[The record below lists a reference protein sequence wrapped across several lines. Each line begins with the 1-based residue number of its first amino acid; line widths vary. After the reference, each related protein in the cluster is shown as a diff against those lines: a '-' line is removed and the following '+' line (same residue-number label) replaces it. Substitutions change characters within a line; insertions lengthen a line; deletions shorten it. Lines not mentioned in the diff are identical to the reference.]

1 MKQSLKKNRFQYVL
15 MAMGG
20 MLTVFL
26 LSAFVALAGPGKPTF
41 LLIGAMAAAFL
52 LLLDNSRLIFLL
64 GVMVFVV
71 IGQLLYFAKINQA
84 LWLPYGL
91 SALLFLRIPSAYLQ
105 SPFAKSRVPIP
116 LLLPLLFF
124 FFILLL
130 SIALN
135 TPPLLQV
142 MVGGK
147 NLIMLWS
154 VFLLIALFAI
164 PFSAMERLISM
175 LFGVVFLQIPFVL
188 YQYFIVAP
196 KRSNLGGRH
205 GVAWDAIVGSLGG
218 DPNAGGLSGSMAFLL
233 VAGMILA
240 ISLYRHRQIGKKML
254 AAIWLA
260 GLLCIGLAEVKV
272 VVVLLPI
279 GIGILFWKDLL
290 ARPLKAVL
298 GVVGGV
304 VLALCILVAYNEIH
318 SNKSNKAHDLTQLLD
333 QNFGYVLDPAL
344 INFETGEMGRS
355 AAIMF
360 WWSEGFEPDPLRGLL
375 GYGPGASRSSSSLAV
390 GEIARKYKFGI
401 DRSSATQLL
410 WEVGL
415 VGFFAY
421 LLIFGGA
428 VWMALR
434 SADVF
439 QSPRTKAMLEAS
451 GASLCMALLMLPY
464 GRDMLE
470 APALTFTMMC
480 LLGYV
485 AQAYG
490 LRALASV
497 SRKGVP
503 RSASAGIL
511 TEQDVVGLQKR

>member
-1 MKQSLKKNRFQYVL
+1 MKQSLKKIRFQYVL

-20 MLTVFL
+20 LLMAFL
-26 LSAFVALAGPGKPTF
+26 LSAFVALAGPEKPTF
-41 LLIGAMAAAFL
+41 LLIGAMAATFL

-64 GVMVFVV
+64 GVMVFLV

-124 FFILLL
+124 FLILLL

-164 PFSAMERLISM
+164 PFSAMERMIGM

-233 VAGMILA
+233 VVGMILA
-240 ISLYRHRQIGKKML
+240 ISLYRYRQIGKKML
-254 AAIWLA
+254 VAIWLA

-279 GIGILFWKDLL
+279 GIAILFWKDLF

-298 GVVGGV
+298 GLISGV

-318 SNKSNKAHDLTQLLD
+318 SNQSNKAHDLTQLLD
-333 QNFGYVLDPAL
+333 QNFGYVLDPTL

-360 WWSEGFEPDPLRGLL
+360 WWSEGFGPDPLRGLL

-415 VGFFAY
+415 VGFLAY

-428 VWMALR
+428 AWMALR
-434 SADVF
+434 SADNF
-439 QSPRTKAMLEAS
+439 NSARTKATLEAC

-490 LRALASV
+490 LRTLASAL
-497 SRKGVP
+497 RKGAPLAV
-503 RSASAGIL
+503 IVL
-511 TEQDVVGLQKR
+511 TEQEVVDLQKR